1 MSSALN
7 TRTSDC
13 GEKAGETCESYL
25 GTSAGRQ
32 GNNDRLLI
40 RSRVRFL
47 DLYQEKHRLAPRDL
61 WYVISGWP
69 ERWLT
74 GLTCEESKTDITL

>member
-1 MSSALN
+1 MSKAED

-13 GEKAGETCESYL
+13 GEKAGVTCESYL

-40 RSRVRFL
+40 RSRVRFV
-47 DLYQEKHRLAPRDL
+47 DLYE
-61 WYVISGWP
+61 S
-69 ERWLT
+69 T
-74 GLTCEESKTDITL
+74 GLLLVTCGMFD